1 MKKVRKLIAAVAAM
15 AMVLTSFVQV
25 SAMLNFAGIHYK
37 DGFYDFTAGSK
48 IAAGTYTYQNL
59 KSDVNF
65 KVSYGA
71 DAAICKVKG
80 NQASSG
86 TRSLYVYGG
95 GSGDTTPGA
104 RVIFETAQKVSSKTY
119 KVSFNYA
126 NESYSWLHRVMY
138 NNQGQNAA
146 GSRVNEAGTYWNKT
160 TLGQGQD
167 IGGIGDFTW
176 YHCEKTFTSDYAAT
190 IDIAAFGWADFCID
204 DLLITDENDNVI
216 FFEDFEQTEPS
227 STRLTRWQ
235 LQGDSSELTYDLLSQ
250 LNFTPSTTNHVLH
263 LHGNNTGGVARLW
276 INVPIVEDNLYTL
289 TYDKIAVGGQIITAV
304 SVGMTDSVYPSD
316 GTGYQITSSAG
327 SSGELT
333 INSRGNTTLRINVEG
348 WGLVRLD
355 NICLKDKYGNVVF
368 FEDFEEHDREFS
380 PPQVRIGGAS
390 RYKINATGTAN
401 VTASVENNN
410 EDSPFNCYLIAA
422 VYDST
427 GTELEGFVYDNATLS
442 KNTRKDFD
450 LSVPVTNGQKLH
462 LFWWDN
468 ITGDIKPVENYDG
481 TPIKSKKY

>member
-1 MKKVRKLIAAVAAM
+1 MKGLRKFIAAVAAM

-37 DGFYDFTAGSK
+37 DGFYDFVAGDK
-48 IAAGTYTYQNL
+48 IPAGTYTYQNL

-65 KVSYGA
+65 AVSYGA
-71 DAAICKVKG
+71 SSAKCKVKG

-126 NESYSWLHRVMY
+126 NETSHWLHRVMY

-146 GSRVNEAGTYWNKT
+146 GSRVNESGTYWTKT

-190 IDIAAFGWADFCID
+190 IDIAAFGWGDFCVD

-216 FFEDFEQTEPS
+216 FFEDFEQTAPS

-235 LQGDSSELTYDLLSQ
+235 LQGDSSELTVLKEIPKKRAMTEAILFCILL
-250 LNFTPSTTNHVLH
+250 
-263 LHGNNTGGVARLW
+263 
-276 INVPIVEDNLYTL
+276 
-289 TYDKIAVGGQIITAV
+289 
-304 SVGMTDSVYPSD
+304 
-316 GTGYQITSSAG
+316 
-327 SSGELT
+327 
-333 INSRGNTTLRINVEG
+333 
-348 WGLVRLD
+348 
-355 NICLKDKYGNVVF
+355 
-368 FEDFEEHDREFS
+368 
-380 PPQVRIGGAS
+380 
-390 RYKINATGTAN
+390 
-401 VTASVENNN
+401 
-410 EDSPFNCYLIAA
+410 PF
-422 VYDST
+422 
-427 GTELEGFVYDNATLS
+427 
-442 KNTRKDFD
+442 
-450 LSVPVTNGQKLH
+450 H
-462 LFWWDN
+462 
-468 ITGDIKPVENYDG
+468 
-481 TPIKSKKY
+481 